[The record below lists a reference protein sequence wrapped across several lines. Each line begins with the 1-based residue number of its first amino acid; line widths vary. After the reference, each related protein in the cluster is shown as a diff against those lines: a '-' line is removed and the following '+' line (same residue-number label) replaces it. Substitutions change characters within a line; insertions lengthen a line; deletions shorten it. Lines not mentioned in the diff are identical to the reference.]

1 MKKINKG
8 MKLILLLYNNI
19 NFMLC
24 KDNNIKLRDKIK
36 DVLFSIA
43 PSNGYKSYDIN
54 FNDNKDWLVNTIQLH
69 FAMYY

>member
-1 MKKINKG
+1 
-8 MKLILLLYNNI
+8 
-19 NFMLC
+19 MLC